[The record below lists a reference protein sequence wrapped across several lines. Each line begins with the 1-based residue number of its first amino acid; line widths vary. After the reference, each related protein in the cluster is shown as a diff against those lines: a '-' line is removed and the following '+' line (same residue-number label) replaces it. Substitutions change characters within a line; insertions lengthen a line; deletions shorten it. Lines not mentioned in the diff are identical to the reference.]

1 MSSLERG
8 SGKHTGVLVR
18 GAIQLMTGWPGES
31 RDILLAASQHSD
43 RDARRELSS
52 SLQRISSEDGGFA
65 IQLMD
70 VLLEDSDSDVRTLAT
85 TYLSSLVRT
94 DMPLFVEKASIVLGR
109 GDQRMT
115 QRIVDSAMR
124 EYLSMDSDDK
134 SGLLPMA
141 WMSSNEGSKSRLAGL
156 MIQQAGVSKEGF
168 SNASE
173 RIRELSSEAYDD
185 LEDRI
190 LRRGPSISEL
200 LE

>member
-1 MSSLERG
+1 
-8 SGKHTGVLVR
+8 
-18 GAIQLMTGWPGES
+18 MTGWPGES

>member
-1 MSSLERG
+1 
-8 SGKHTGVLVR
+8 
-18 GAIQLMTGWPGES
+18 MTGWPGES

-156 MIQQAGVSKEGF
+156 MIQQAGASKEGF
-168 SNASE
+168 RNTSE
-173 RIRELSSEAYDD
+173 RIRELSGEGYED

-190 LRRGPSISEL
+190 SRRGPSISDL